1 VDGQKIGQSS
11 TIARYVANKYGF
23 AGSND
28 IEAGCTS
35 CMLFD
40 ILVIYNMNVYSA
52 LSDMYYEHVRDI
64 KDAYQ
69 KVRGITDEAAK
80 TAAME
85 KWFST
90 DLPEV
95 C

>member
-1 VDGQKIGQSS
+1 
-11 TIARYVANKYGF
+11 
-23 AGSND
+23 
-28 IEAGCTS
+28 
-35 CMLFD
+35 
-40 ILVIYNMNVYSA
+40 
-52 LSDMYYEHVRDI
+52 MYFEHVRDI

-69 KVRGITDEAAK
+69 KVRGITTEAEK

-95 C
+95 SRFNYLCFPFLCFPISS

>member
-1 VDGQKIGQSS
+1 
-11 TIARYVANKYGF
+11 
-23 AGSND
+23 
-28 IEAGCTS
+28 
-35 CMLFD
+35 
-40 ILVIYNMNVYSA
+40 
-52 LSDMYYEHVRDI
+52 MYFEHVRDI

-69 KVRGITDEAAK
+69 KVRGITTEAEK

-95 C
+95 SRFNCLCFPFLCFPISS